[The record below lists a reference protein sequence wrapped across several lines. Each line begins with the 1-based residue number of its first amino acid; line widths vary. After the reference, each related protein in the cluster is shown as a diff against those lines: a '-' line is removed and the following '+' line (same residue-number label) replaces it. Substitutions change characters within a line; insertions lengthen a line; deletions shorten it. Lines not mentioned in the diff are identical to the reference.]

1 MHRKPAHLD
10 PWAHRR
16 GEPRLFAVLWM
27 IYVIVAVLGSVQW
40 VLQTTDLSP
49 GAYAPAARIMLAV
62 IAAGATILWPMTR
75 LSQAAPSPARAI
87 PAAILADVLV
97 VLLPAWMVVVP
108 LVGMAGWPIDIVAA
122 LAIMLGGWV
131 YLVGGLLTLALIN
144 AEAHQASPPHA
155 SPTHVSRSHNTQPAW
170 FGRRGAWMALL
181 LIIVAGGLLVY
192 ALYVSRSMRS
202 GGVAP
207 IPAWAPMLS
216 IFSAIP
222 ALTGHGMSGPQGAVS
237 PTQWVAILSTC
248 GLGVL
253 VWSAAGLYSTLLSRR
268 APSTPANTEYD
279 ACPPDLGPEEPDSAA
294 FFDHDRLSSLSS
306 PVEPDA
312 GDEPAPQTDRN
323 Q

>member
-40 VLQTTDLSP
+40 VLQTTDLTP

-75 LSQAAPSPARAI
+75 LSQAAPSPARAT

-131 YLVGGLLTLALIN
+131 YLVGGILALGLLTSESRRA
-144 AEAHQASPPHA
+144 AGAPTSQPHDFE
-155 SPTHVSRSHNTQPAW
+155 PAW
-170 FGRRGAWMALL
+170 FGQRGAWMALI
-181 LIIVAGGLLVY
+181 LIVVAAGLLVY
-192 ALYVSRSMRS
+192 TLHVSRSMRS

-207 IPAWAPMLS
+207 IPAWTPMLS

-248 GLGVL
+248 GLGVV

-279 ACPPDLGPEEPDSAA
+279 ACPPDLGTEEPDSAA
-294 FFDHDRLSSLSS
+294 FFDHDRLSSFSS

-312 GDEPAPQTDRN
+312 GDEPAPPTDRN